1 MKLIS
6 SISFLI
12 ITIVLFF
19 VVVNPLYEDIQQL
32 KTDVVSYDQALDNST
47 DLQKTRDSLVDIYK
61 KIKQE
66 DKDKL
71 EHLLPSTIDNIE
83 LILEIEK
90 IANLHGMPI
99 SDMKFEIKETNNT
112 STTKNVIEANDPS
125 SSLPYGIF
133 PMQFSTEGSYS
144 NFVDFLKD
152 LEDNLRVI
160 DVKAISFNVNNPSLN
175 KTGQSNTYNYSLK
188 VQTYWLK

>member
-19 VVVNPLYEDIQQL
+19 AVINPIYGDIQQL
-32 KTDVVSYDQALDNST
+32 RKGVDSYNLALNNST
-47 DLQKTRDSLVDIYK
+47 ELQKTRDSLVDVYK
-61 KIKQE
+61 NIKQE
-66 DKDKL
+66 DKDRL
-71 EHLLPSTIDNIE
+71 EHMLPSNIGNIE

-99 SDMKFEIKETNNT
+99 GDIRFD
-112 STTKNVIEANDPS
+112 TKNIDTVSSSGTAVVAKDPS
-125 SSLPYGIF
+125 GNLPYGVF
-133 PMQFSTEGSYS
+133 PMQFTISGDYDTFIS
-144 NFVDFLKD
+144 FLKD
-152 LEDNLRVI
+152 LEHNLRIV
-160 DVKAISFNVNNPSLN
+160 DVKSISFTVPDLAAAS
-175 KTGQSNTYNYSLK
+175 KGSNDIYSYSLK

>member
-19 VVVNPLYEDIQQL
+19 AVINPIYGDIQQL
-32 KTDVVSYDQALDNST
+32 RTGVDSYNLALNNST

-61 KIKQE
+61 NIKQE

-71 EHLLPSTIDNIE
+71 EHLLPSTIGNIE

-99 SDMKFEIKETNNT
+99 SDMRFE
-112 STTKNVIEANDPS
+112 TKQMDSSGTVVTANDPS
-125 SSLPYGIF
+125 SNLPYGIF
-133 PMQFSTEGSYS
+133 PMQFTTTGNYDT
-144 NFVDFLKD
+144 FIAFLKD
-152 LEDNLRVI
+152 LEHNLRII
-160 DVKAISFNVNNPSLN
+160 DVKSISFNSTSQTAGG
-175 KTGQSNTYNYSLK
+175 TGPNDIYNYSLK